1 MKLYIKNMVCNR
13 CILVIE
19 NLFKEAGF
27 HVIKTEL
34 GEVEIKEELNPEQIN
49 LIESNLK
56 PIGFK
61 LIEEKKAQIIEK
73 IKTSIIKLIHHSE
86 EGIKINL
93 SSYLSNQVNYD
104 YNYISNLFSETEGK
118 SIEKYYITQKIEK
131 AKELLVY
138 DELSL
143 SQIADKLNYSSV
155 AHLSSQFK
163 KITGLTPTH
172 FRKIKEKKRNSLDN
186 L

>member
-19 NLFKEAGF
+19 NLVKDSGF

-34 GEVEIKEELNPEQIN
+34 GEVEIMEELNPEQIK
-49 LIESNLK
+49 LIESKLK
-56 PIGFK
+56 PLGFNLIGNR
-61 LIEEKKAQIIEK
+61 KAQIIEK

-86 EGIKINL
+86 EAPNINL
-93 SSYLSNQVNYD
+93 SAYLTNLVNYD
-104 YNYISNLFSETEGK
+104 YNYISNIFSETEGK
-118 SIEKYYITQKIEK
+118 PIEKFYITQKIEK

-155 AHLSSQFK
+155 AYLSSQFK
-163 KITGLTPTH
+163 KMTGLTPSH
-172 FRKIKEKKRNSLDN
+172 FKKIKEKKRNSLDY